1 MKNHYYKNGQ
11 QQGFTLIMSLVI
23 LVILTVLS
31 LSSMQ
36 STRLE
41 TAMAGNMR
49 ESDLAFQAAEMGL
62 DYGENYVETVT
73 TSKTDFND
81 LNGLYSEATID
92 PDYFDEASWSISQSA
107 SVSLSQLYVQPQ
119 FIIKYLGDRSQNEV
133 AKVNIGGYGSSQP
146 GITVSN
152 FRITSRGVGQTNSA
166 PRLVQSYYGKEF

>member
-49 ESDLAFQAAEMGL
+49 ESDLAFQAAEIGL
-62 DYGENYVETVT
+62 DAGENHVETVT
-73 TSKTDFND
+73 ISTTDFND
-81 LNGLYSEATID
+81 LNGLYAKDTAD
-92 PDYFDEASWSISQSA
+92 PDYLDDAAWGVSQTA
-107 SVSLSQLYVQPQ
+107 SVSLSNLYTQPQ
-119 FIIKYLGDRSQNEV
+119 FIIKYLGDRSQNAA

-146 GITVSN
+146 GITVSY
-152 FRITSRGVGQTNSA
+152 FRITGRGVGQTDSA
-166 PRLVQSYYGKEF
+166 ARLVQSYYGKEF

>member
-1 MKNHYYKNGQ
+1 MYEYRQCQ
-11 QQGFTLIMSLVI
+11 QRGFTLFMSLII

-49 ESDLAFQAAEMGL
+49 ESDIAFQAAEMGL
-62 DYGENYVETVT
+62 DSGENHVETVT

-81 LNGLYSEATID
+81 RNGLYSETSSD
-92 PDYFDEASWSISQSA
+92 PDYLSDNAWTSSQTA
-107 SVSLSQLYVQPQ
+107 QLTINGLCNQPK
-119 FIIKYLGDRSQNEV
+119 FIIKYLGDRSQNEA
-133 AKVNIGGYGSSQP
+133 AKVNISGYGGAQP
-146 GITVSN
+146 GLTVSY
-152 FRITSRGVGQTNSA
+152 FRITARGFGQTEYA